1 MPGKLDRN
9 VPRLTLGSRLR
20 NVVIARRGAD
30 LLGGSVLEDL
40 WLQSVRRVS
49 AGAIA
54 TLMFLEQ
61 RLLVLQRRRQD
72 LAEQLQAKVLAL
84 LVLLAI
90 TALLVLDFGLVVC
103 IERLALAQISCRLST
118 LRVQRVLS
126 VMVVRHL

>member
-103 IERLALAQISCRLST
+103 IERLAQARVSSRQST